1 MTIEAFEH
9 IAKTLRP
16 RLVELCR
23 RFLATRQLPEDAE
36 DMVQDTLFRLW
47 QMRGQLDNYQS
58 PEALAVTIAKN
69 VCIDHLRKQHMAL
82 MPLESDEAEDSQH
95 ADQSLITH
103 DTQTQIQAALEHL
116 PATQRRMLM
125 MRSEDMTINE
135 ISTICNTTQQS
146 TRTMISSARRLML
159 ELLRKGG
166 QQ

>member
-23 RFLATRQLPEDAE
+23 RFLATRQLPEEAE

-116 PATQRRMLM
+116 PATQR
-125 MRSEDMTINE
+125 S
-135 ISTICNTTQQS
+135 ICNTTQQS